1 MLDESKDVS
10 RKEQLSLC
18 IRYTSLP
25 DCNVHEDFLTF
36 KYMINVDAKS
46 LCEAIV
52 SILTSLGLNECL
64 IIAQCYDGAS
74 VMSGDVSGVQARFRE
89 IHKNAVYIHCHAH
102 RLNLVIVDAA
112 RHVQSASEFFSV
124 VEMLYVFLMRQK
136 VHEVLVRRQVEQGV
150 VVRELGRLSDTRWTC
165 RYRNISMLHERYDVI
180 LAVLDEVQNLND
192 AEIRTLSR
200 GLLHELRSYHFV
212 ANLTISTRFCHYH
225 TVLMKRCS
233 RPQLTFQSLTD

>member
-1 MLDESKDVS
+1 MLIHKTEEIFLELLSYTASVDSEFQAMFTKMKSNASYTSPEVQNELINISAKQIRSDIAQDALKAGIIAVMLDESKDVS

-124 VEMLYVFLMRQK
+124 VEMLYVF
-136 VHEVLVRRQVEQGV
+136 
-150 VVRELGRLSDTRWTC
+150 
-165 RYRNISMLHERYDVI
+165 
-180 LAVLDEVQNLND
+180 
-192 AEIRTLSR
+192 
-200 GLLHELRSYHFV
+200 F
-212 ANLTISTRFCHYH
+212 
-225 TVLMKRCS
+225 
-233 RPQLTFQSLTD
+233 